1 MHENLFKNLKFLNE
15 ESFTDFTDEDFL
27 KEMKFFTEE
36 GFTDEDFL
44 KERLKDLKFFNKKN
58 VNKCIDEFNLNP
70 SVNSTIKLYFEI
82 ERNLFDP
89 VFKEAVEFLT
99 ESCFSRKNK
108 K

>member
-1 MHENLFKNLKFLNE
+1 MHDDLFKNLKFLAKEKVANE
-15 ESFTDFTDEDFL
+15 VFL
-27 KEMKFFTEE
+27 KDLKSLTERS
-36 GFTDEDFL
+36 FTDEDFL

-58 VNKCIDEFNLNP
+58 VNKCIDDFNLNP